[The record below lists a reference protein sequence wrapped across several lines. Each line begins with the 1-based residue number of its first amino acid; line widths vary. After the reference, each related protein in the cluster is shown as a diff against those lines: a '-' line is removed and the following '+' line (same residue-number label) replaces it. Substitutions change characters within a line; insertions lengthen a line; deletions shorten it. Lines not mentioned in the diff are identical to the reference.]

1 MSRLKVILIWLY
13 PFCGIVGC
21 NLPSP
26 PPDMLYKFDVIKV
39 GKGPSYLL
47 THDINLDGE
56 PDLVSVNAKDNSLS
70 LLYGKGDGTFHNP
83 RKIRVASE
91 PTMVTTGD
99 INRDGIPDLI
109 TNARG
114 DELVVVL
121 LGNGDGSFR
130 RAAPIKTGKVP
141 LNVILADFN
150 NDKKLDAAVTLTFD
164 QMEIYIGSGDGYFK
178 KGETYLT
185 GSRSF
190 SGVTEDF
197 NSDGNADIALA
208 TSSTNSSAIRVFL
221 GNGDATFQKPKAYA
235 KKLVPLAVITED
247 MNGDGKSD
255 MVFASGKGDNL
266 YMLFSKGDGSFSNP
280 VSFSG
285 GGGPFALTAG
295 YFNQDKLKD
304 IAVANSRSSS
314 FSLVIRNPNGSF
326 HYPTRDYVVDG
337 GTVLAI
343 TSGDYNHSGMKD
355 IAVASNFKNTVEI
368 YLQRRSFK

>member
-1 MSRLKVILIWLY
+1 MSNFKNILIWLITVLL
-13 PFCGIVGC
+13 IVAC
-21 NLPSP
+21 DLPSP

-47 THDINLDGE
+47 TKDINLDGE
-56 PDLVSVNAKDNSLS
+56 PDLISVNAKGNSLS

-83 RKIRVASE
+83 RNIQVAAE
-91 PTMVTTGD
+91 PTMVTAGD
-99 INRDGIPDLI
+99 VNRDGIPDLL

-114 DELVVVL
+114 KEMVIVL

-130 RAAPIKTGKVP
+130 RAVPIKTGKVP
-141 LNVILADFN
+141 LNVILGDFN

-164 QMEIYIGSGDGYFK
+164 QMEVYIGSGDGYFR

-197 NSDGNADIALA
+197 NSDGKADIALA
-208 TSSTNSSAIRVFL
+208 TNSTSTSSIRVFF
-221 GNGDATFQKPKAYA
+221 GNGDATFQKPKIYA
-235 KKLVPLAVITED
+235 KNLAPLAVILED
-247 MNGDGKSD
+247 MNMDGKPD
-255 MVFASGKGDNL
+255 LVFASGKGDNL
-266 YMLFSKGDGSFSNP
+266 YMLFSNGDGSFLEP
-280 VSFSG
+280 ASFSG

-295 YFNQDKLKD
+295 NFNQDKLKD
-304 IAVANSRSSS
+304 VAVANSRSSS
-314 FSLVIRNPNGSF
+314 FSLIVRNANRGF
-326 HYPTRDYVVDG
+326 HYPTRDYVIDG

-343 TSGDYNHSGMKD
+343 TSGDYNHSGMQD
-355 IAVASNFKNTVEI
+355 IAVASNFKNTIEI